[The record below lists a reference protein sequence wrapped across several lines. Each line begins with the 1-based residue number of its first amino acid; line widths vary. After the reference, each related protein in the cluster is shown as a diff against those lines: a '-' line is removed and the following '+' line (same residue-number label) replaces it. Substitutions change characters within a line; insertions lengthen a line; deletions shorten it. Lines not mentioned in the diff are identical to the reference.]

1 MQIWIVW
8 LPNVGKSTLF
18 NALTKSS
25 KAQAANY
32 PFCTIDPNVWVV
44 EVPDE
49 RMKEIV
55 KVIVPQKIIPAV
67 IEFVD
72 IAWLV
77 EWASKWEWL
86 WNQFLSHI
94 RECNAIAQ
102 VLRFFEDW
110 NVIHVNNE
118 IHPRKDKEIIEMEL
132 IIKDIDT
139 IEKSLWKTRSDI
151 KSGKPEAKIKLELLE
166 RLKSEMSSWKT
177 AIKIKMGDDEKEIL
191 NELHL
196 LTNKPILYIAN
207 VSEEWLKNFNKEKA
221 REVLWLEVNDE
232 IVPICAKLESEL
244 AEMSEEDSNEFLKE
258 FWIKSSWR
266 DELIRSAYKIL
277 NLETYFTA
285 WVKEVRAWTIKKWS
299 KAPQA
304 AWVIHTDFERWFIC
318 ADVIFWKDLVECWW
332 ETKAKEKW
340 LLKMQGKEYVM
351 KDWDIC
357 HFKFNV

>member
-44 EVPDE
+44 EVPDN

-55 KVIVPQKIIPAV
+55 KVISPQKIVPAV

-77 EWASKWEWL
+77 AWASKWEWL

-102 VLRFFEDW
+102 VLRFFSDP

-118 IHPRKDKEIIEMEL
+118 VHPKKDKEIIEMEL
-132 IIKDIDT
+132 IIKDLET
-139 IEKSLWKTRSDI
+139 ITKSLDKARWEAKTW
-151 KSGKPEAKIKLELLE
+151 KPEAKQKMEFLDRFKKELE
-166 RLKSEMSSWKT
+166 SGKT
-177 AIKIKMGDDEKEIL
+177 AIKIEMNDEEKEII
-191 NELHL
+191 NNLHL
-196 LTNKPILYIAN
+196 LTVKPILYIAN
-207 VSEEWLKNFNKEKA
+207 VSEDELKTFDKNKAKEI
-221 REVLWLEVNDE
+221 LWLWSNDE

-244 AEMSEEDSNEFLKE
+244 AEMSDEEAQEFLKE
-258 FWIKSSWR
+258 FWITSSWR
-266 DELIRSAYKIL
+266 DELIRSAYKL
-277 NLETYFTA
+277 LDLETYFTA

-299 KAPQA
+299 TAPQA

-318 ADVIFWKDLVECWW
+318 ADIVFWKDLVECWW
-332 ETKAKEKW
+332 EVKAKEKW
-340 LLKMQGKEYVM
+340 LLKMQWKEYIM
-351 KDWDIC
+351 KDWDVC